1 MITAERL
8 DRDALAAVQ
17 GRRLAELIAAIYGR
31 NAFYTQKLDA
41 AGLQF
46 DRLQFPR
53 DLDSQARL
61 ADPAG
66 TEE

>member
-17 GRRLAELIAAIYGR
+17 GRRLAELVAAIYGR

-41 AGLQF
+41 AGCSSIGCSSHGIS
-46 DRLQFPR
+46 RSCR
-53 DLDSQARL
+53 
-61 ADPAG
+61 
-66 TEE
+66 